1 MFVRLDFQ
9 VKSSPEMVIRRVII
23 MNKPMRGMTQRR
35 MYAYISA
42 PSIANA
48 LCAAASV

>member
-9 VKSSPEMVIRRVII
+9 IESSPEIIIKHVITHEQ
-23 MNKPMRGMTQRR
+23 PMRGITNRVMHT
-35 MYAYISA
+35 YISA